1 MADTIN
7 VVVDISHHNGNVDL
21 NKAKQAG
28 IVGVIHKATQGKTMT
43 DDMYQA
49 NRQKAQAAGLLWGAY
64 HFGTN
69 ADGEQQADF
78 FLSKANADAQTL
90 LVLDYEPNGNSTM
103 TLDQAR
109 AFVTRVN
116 QVTGKFPGFY
126 SGSLI
131 KEQLGGKPPDPIL
144 GKCFLWIAQYGP
156 KAKNIPA
163 TWPTWTMWQ
172 YTDGKPQNGPDPKTV
187 DGIGACD
194 RDQFNGTLEALKALW
209 GVPAVGGGPL
219 GGAAPPSG
227 DI

>member
-43 DDMYQA
+43 DNMYQT

-69 ADGEQQADF
+69 ADGVQQADF
-78 FLSKANADAQTL
+78 FLSQANADAQTL
-90 LVLDYEPNGNSTM
+90 LVLDFEPNKTSTM

-144 GKCFLWIAQYGP
+144 SHCFLWLAQYAAQP
-156 KAKNIPA
+156 KNIPA
-163 TWPTWTMWQ
+163 TWPTWTLWQ
-172 YTDGKPQNGPDPKTV
+172 YTDGQPQNGPEPKTV

-194 RDQFNGTLEALKALW
+194 RDQFNGTLEGLKALW
-209 GVPAVGGGPL
+209 GVPAVGGVPA
-219 GGAAPPSG
+219 GGS
-227 DI
+227 